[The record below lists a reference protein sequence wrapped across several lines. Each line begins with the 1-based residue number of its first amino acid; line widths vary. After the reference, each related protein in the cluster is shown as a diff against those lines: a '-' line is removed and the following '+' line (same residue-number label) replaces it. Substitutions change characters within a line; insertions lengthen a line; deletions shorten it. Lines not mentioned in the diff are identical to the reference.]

1 MDDDRLNT
9 TGISDNQS
17 ETKSDRSKIS
27 DHRMNLV
34 LKYNDNFMSLL
45 ADATKARYSF
55 RQLSNLLDG
64 PEWELKRLWEAN
76 PKFIRMAMRSIRTR
90 FPYYPNISIGARDV
104 VIDWAEH
111 TQRRDTRR
119 LLQLAVLWHAVSWY
133 SKLRE
138 SVPIDRLALQ
148 CIQEQFISACWWTAL
163 WEDLVQA
170 HGDQLPTFFLF
181 E

>member
-1 MDDDRLNT
+1 MDDDRLNSR
-9 TGISDNQS
+9 GMSNDQC
-17 ETKSDRSKIS
+17 ETKCDRSKII

-34 LKYNDNFMSLL
+34 LKYNDNFMGLL

-55 RQLSNLLDG
+55 RQLSSILDE
-64 PEWELKRLWEAN
+64 PEWELNRLWETN
-76 PKFIRMAMRSIRTR
+76 PKCIRIAMRFIQTR
-90 FPYYPNISIGARDV
+90 FPYYPNISIGAREV
-104 VIDWAEH
+104 VIDWAEQ
-111 TQRRDTRR
+111 TQRVNTRR
-119 LLQLAVLWHAVSWY
+119 MLQLAVLWNAVSWY

-138 SVPIDRLALQ
+138 TVPTDRLELQ
-148 CIQEQFISACWWTAL
+148 RIEEQFLSACWWTAL